1 MICSILCLCFIKIK
15 KVSVRRQDSEMAN
28 SAILT
33 SNSAK
38 DDITGYDE
46 VKQNDEEN
54 KDHPEESPVHAI
66 G

>member
-1 MICSILCLCFIKIK
+1 
-15 KVSVRRQDSEMAN
+15 MAN

-66 G
+66 GDVSR